1 MAVSPTGGSL
11 LVWAKAEQHQNLGA
25 KIWASSYTGT
35 GWSTPEAIT
44 PSTNFVKDPFV
55 AYDSNGNAMAVWSEA
70 SNAGLD
76 FNTSSVEDIA
86 AAVEIAD
93 IWYARHTGSAWSS
106 PARLADLPGR
116 DEQPHLARGPS
127 GQIAA
132 TWLNQD
138 DLGDWALYAAIWY
151 GSSWSTPTIIATPP
165 IAYRPLVYYQGG
177 FPTVLWSQAD
187 PDVPESFNDWKLY
200 WSSWN
205 GVSWSEPE
213 PVGLSGSTKTTEAP
227 TGPDSMLDLQF
238 PDPPS
243 YCCLDS
249 CDDPLPPDPAS
260 GGATQIPQGNAFS
273 PVVASVDPNE
283 KTGPAG
289 SGDEHFID
297 AGDRLDYVVYFENL
311 PAAAAPAQ
319 EVFVTDCLDHDLDW
333 TSVTLDEVAF
343 GDFIVGNPGAEP
355 LFDTRI
361 TIPDHRPGETKEW
374 WVDVIT
380 DFDLGTGCLDVIFRT
395 LDPVTGELPE
405 DAFAGFLPP
414 EDGTGRGQGHI
425 SLSVDSKTDLVDG
438 TVITN
443 FGTIVFDINQ
453 SIVTN
458 EVFNTIGSPLEP
470 VLTVSLAG
478 PGSGVVTSDPPG
490 IDCGVDCTEAY
501 PIATIVDL
509 EATAEPDSEFVG
521 WSGDPD
527 CSDGTVTMDSDRSC
541 TATFDLLPS
550 LPFSDGFESG
560 DTSAWSHTVP

>member
-1 MAVSPTGGSL
+1 
-11 LVWAKAEQHQNLGA
+11 
-25 KIWASSYTGT
+25 
-35 GWSTPEAIT
+35 
-44 PSTNFVKDPFV
+44 
-55 AYDSNGNAMAVWSEA
+55 
-70 SNAGLD
+70 
-76 FNTSSVEDIA
+76 
-86 AAVEIAD
+86 
-93 IWYARHTGSAWSS
+93 
-106 PARLADLPGR
+106 
-116 DEQPHLARGPS
+116 
-127 GQIAA
+127 
-132 TWLNQD
+132 
-138 DLGDWALYAAIWY
+138 
-151 GSSWSTPTIIATPP
+151 
-165 IAYRPLVYYQGG
+165 
-177 FPTVLWSQAD
+177 
-187 PDVPESFNDWKLY
+187 
-200 WSSWN
+200 
-205 GVSWSEPE
+205 
-213 PVGLSGSTKTTEAP
+213 
-227 TGPDSMLDLQF
+227 MLDLQF

-380 DFDLGTGCLDVIFRT
+380 EFDLGTGCLDVTFRT

-453 SIVTN
+453 SIMTN
-458 EVFNTIGSPLEP
+458 EVFNTIGSP
-470 VLTVSLAG
+470 G
-478 PGSGVVTSDPPG
+478 
-490 IDCGVDCTEAY
+490 
-501 PIATIVDL
+501 
-509 EATAEPDSEFVG
+509 
-521 WSGDPD
+521 
-527 CSDGTVTMDSDRSC
+527 
-541 TATFDLLPS
+541 PS

-560 DTSAWSHTVP
+560 DTSAWSRTVP